1 MWQADYVIQ
10 HAQHICMLDFIA
22 SRIFL
27 ITNVEQGMANM
38 ERNLTTM
45 NDIKIYSLITKNI
58 PKALTFQT
66 NGV

>member
-1 MWQADYVIQ
+1 
-10 HAQHICMLDFIA
+10 MLDFIA